1 MLTGKDLGAALAQA
15 IELKGVRKVELARHF
30 GVTPPSVQEW
40 IKRGVISKDKL
51 PEIWRYFSDVV
62 GPQHW
67 GLDTALVP
75 SEANVEQ
82 GPNMHGPYPVLST
95 VQAGRWTEIC
105 GQFQREDAQEWRHS
119 ARRLGPNGYML
130 RVAGQSMYAPGQA
143 YSFPEGMILHVNP
156 DAAPMPGQ
164 FVVVRR
170 ADSDEATFK
179 RYVLIDGRPFLEAI
193 NPDWPKELKY
203 LPLQPDD
210 VWCGVVKDASLGDL
224 P

>member
-1 MLTGKDLGAALAQA
+1 MALGNQIKHYRRKAGLTLEALSEISGVDVGTISALEVRDSSRSKYATALA
-15 IELKGVRKVELARHF
+15 
-30 GVTPPSVQEW
+30 
-40 IKRGVISKDKL
+40 
-51 PEIWRYFSDVV
+51 
-62 GPQHW
+62 
-67 GLDTALVP
+67 TALGL
-75 SEANVEQ
+75 SVEQ
-82 GPNMHGPYPVLST
+82 IEQEGADFPVNPGAHNTLPGPDVHGPYPVLST

-105 GQFQREDAQEWRHS
+105 GQFQREDAQEWRPS

-156 DAAPMPGQ
+156 DAAPVPGQ

-210 VWCGVVKDASLGDL
+210 VWCGVVKDASVGDL